1 MRRLKPGAVW
11 CLVVLVIGGCSA
23 MQGGQPAKPASKPV
37 AAAPTD
43 TPEVTAVPTVPPR
56 TPTPVAAAPL
66 ATRPIKS
73 EDSDAA
79 KKAGKQVG
87 PAITHFGLARADG
100 SKLEPKDKKDGNDVY
115 INNIGSGFIV
125 VVEAKPGISN
135 LEVGRRVTAYDKDD
149 HTSRPDL
156 EIQSDKDLG
165 DGSKV
170 VCDKRRPGIGGVP
183 GINPPS
189 FAETRAVADA
199 LNDMS
204 CRFETFIESASA
216 CTVTKNGDFAFLSKD
231 SKVQFC
237 MIVAKAWNFPI
248 GDTTLSVRMR
258 DKEGNPGPVK
268 KIIIRRQDPSTIP
281 VVKKTPVPKTPTPSR
296 RRP

>member
-1 MRRLKPGAVW
+1 MRRAKPAVVL
-11 CLVVLVIGGCSA
+11 CLVVLGVAGCSA
-23 MQGGQPAKPASKPV
+23 MQGSQPAKPES
-37 AAAPTD
+37 AALPHD
-43 TPEVTAVPTVPPR
+43 TPVTTPVPTVPPR
-56 TPTPVAAAPL
+56 TPTPVEAVPL

-87 PAITHFGLARADG
+87 PVVTHLGLARADG
-100 SKLEPKDKKDGNDVY
+100 SKVEPKDKKDGIDVY
-115 INNIGSGFIV
+115 LNNIGSGFIV

-135 LEVGRRVTAYDKDD
+135 IEVGKRVTAYDKND

-156 EIQSDKDLG
+156 EIQTDKDLG

-170 VCDKRRPGIGGVP
+170 VCDKRRPDIGGIP

-189 FAETRAVADA
+189 FAETRAVADS

-216 CTVTKNGDFAFLSKD
+216 CTVTKNGDFSFLAKD

-248 GDTTLSVRMR
+248 GETLVSVRVR

-268 KIIIRRQDPSTIP
+268 KLIVRRADPAKQPI
-281 VVKKTPVPKTPTPSR
+281 VKKTPPPKTPTPSR